1 MNKPFTFNAKIW
13 LYPGESANW
22 HFVTL
27 DKAGAEIVK
36 KSQEGE
42 KRKGWGSVKV
52 TATIGSTSW
61 KTSVFPD
68 KQSGSYL
75 LPIKAAVRKKE
86 KVGHGYAVDIGLRL
100 EGGL

>member
-1 MNKPFTFNAKIW
+1 MNKTLAFTAKIW

-27 DKAGAEIVK
+27 DKPSATIIK

-52 TATIGSTSW
+52 TATIGATSW

-75 LPIKAAVRKKE
+75 LPIKASVRKKE
-86 KVGHGYAVDIGLRL
+86 KVRQGYAVDIVLTL
-100 EGGL
+100 L

>member
-1 MNKPFTFNAKIW
+1 MNKTCKFTAKIW

-27 DKAGAEIVK
+27 DKASAEIVK

-52 TATIGSTSW
+52 TATIGTTSW

-68 KQSGSYL
+68 NQSGSYL

-86 KVGHGYAVDIGLRL
+86 KVGQGYAVDIILTL
-100 EGGL
+100 L